1 MIRDFAEWLDLT
13 IWDWIAVSV
22 AMCSL
27 IVAILS
33 FVIARQTLKS
43 QRQTEKN
50 TMPIINIEIQELLLN
65 ELILRLL
72 DGHIRIT
79 ALWYLIDEKKYE
91 FYPSEYILDKIVIPI
106 DTIHVDLFYRNKQ
119 QYRTM
124 QGLLDMIKN
133 YNISIEVLNL
143 HLKNKLIASE
153 VLNNEFSHL
162 INTND
167 RIAETWGKVMSL
179 MYDYKTKEKSDIF
192 SLFLGEIS
200 DDMMKKTEI
209 LHYKEDEVYTH
220 FFVESEKKKKI
231 IVFMETKTIALMNE
245 FSNFLI
251 SK

>member
-1 MIRDFAEWLDLT
+1 MIREFAEWLDLT
-13 IWDWIAVSV
+13 VWDWVAVSV
-22 AMCSL
+22 ALCSL
-27 IVAILS
+27 IVAVLS

-43 QRQTEKN
+43 QRQTERN
-50 TMPIINIEIQELLLN
+50 TMPIINIDIQELLLN

-79 ALWYLIDEKKYE
+79 ALWYLIDEKKYA

-106 DTIHVDLFYRNKQ
+106 DTIHVDLFYSNKQ

-133 YNISIEVLNL
+133 YNISIEVLNS
-143 HLKNKLIASE
+143 HLKNKSIASE

-167 RIAETWGKVMSL
+167 RIADTWGKVMSL
-179 MYDYKTKEKSDIF
+179 MYDYKTKDKSDIF

-200 DDMMKKTEI
+200 DDMIKNTEI

-220 FFVESEKKKKI
+220 FFADSEKKKI
-231 IVFMETKTIALMNE
+231 IVFMETKTIALMDE